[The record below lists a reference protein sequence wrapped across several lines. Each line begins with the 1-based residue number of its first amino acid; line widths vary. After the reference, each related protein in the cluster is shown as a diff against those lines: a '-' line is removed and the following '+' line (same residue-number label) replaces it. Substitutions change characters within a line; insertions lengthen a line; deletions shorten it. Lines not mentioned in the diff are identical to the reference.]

1 MKYIS
6 VTLEDIIKGKD
17 ERADYQRILID
28 TYGCSLVSFTVV
40 MPGNVKKNEMSEK
53 IFLKGKAEIEAALE
67 GYSVVYK
74 NEKDKITG
82 PEAFYCVNISSSEL
96 KKLMVEL
103 EQNCKIGRLFDIDVI
118 DENYTPVSRTALNLP
133 ERKCLICENAAHVC
147 ARSRK
152 HTKEELLAEIERVL
166 SNE

>member
-6 VTLEDIIKGKD
+6 VTLEDIIESKD
-17 ERADYQRILID
+17 ERAVYQRYLID
-28 TYGCSLVSFTVV
+28 KYNCPLVSFTVV

-53 IFLKGKAEIEAALE
+53 IFLKGKAEIESALE
-67 GYSVVYK
+67 EYDVIFK
-74 NEKDKITG
+74 NENDKNTG
-82 PEAFYCVNISSSEL
+82 PEAFYCVKMCSSEL
-96 KKLMVEL
+96 KKLMVDV

-118 DENYTPVSRTALNLP
+118 GKDYVPVSRSALNLP
-133 ERKCLICENAAHVC
+133 ERKCLICDNDSHVC

-166 SNE
+166 SDE